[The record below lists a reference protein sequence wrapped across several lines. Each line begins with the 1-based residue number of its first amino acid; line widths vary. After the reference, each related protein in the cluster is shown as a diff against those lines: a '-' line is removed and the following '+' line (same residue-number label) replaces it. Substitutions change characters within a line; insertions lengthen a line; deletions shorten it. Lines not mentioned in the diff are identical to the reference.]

1 MHGRVTI
8 AIFAF
13 GLVSTSFGGN
23 DAAVVGVVR
32 LPPPTLERPLDE
44 RYQTSESVV
53 VPINPP
59 AAVVYLEGD
68 FAAPAAL
75 AVKTTAEMS
84 QKNMQFSPDL
94 VAVRVGSAVTFPNLD
109 DTYHNVFSYSR
120 TKRFDLGRYRRD
132 ERPGTVVFDKP
143 GLVTVHC
150 EIHDRMR
157 GTILVLETPYFQKT
171 DTTGRFQ
178 LDHLPAGHFL
188 LKAWVSEAD
197 VRQQPVDL
205 KSGTTLR
212 VDFRG
217 R

>member
-32 LPPPTLERPLDE
+32 LPPPTLERPLDQ

>member
-32 LPPPTLERPLDE
+32 LPPPTLERPLDQ
-44 RYQTSESVV
+44 RYQTSESVL

-68 FAAPAAL
+68 FAALAPF

-94 VAVRVGSAVTFPNLD
+94 VAVRVGSTVTFPNLD

>member
-1 MHGRVTI
+1 M
-8 AIFAF
+8 
-13 GLVSTSFGGN
+13 STSFGGN

-32 LPPPTLERPLDE
+32 LPPPTLERPLDQ

-84 QKNMQFSPDL
+84 QKNVQFSPDL